1 MTNAAHQSTRMTA
14 ADMKVA
20 IAFTKT
26 VHILY
31 GETTVDDTFK
41 VATGLV
47 EWREI
52 EPHEVRETK
61 DGNLIVV
68 AMCRLRGERRT
79 FRLDRISHYNFGTRG
94 FILPWP
100 EKTDPEEITDWWTF
114 TSKTHH
120 EVVQLEIVIPEEV
133 RGTNGWG
140 KWLMEAAASR
150 SAKVRAVV
158 KAEGGIAFR
167 RLRGKDVLAWR

>member
-1 MTNAAHQSTRMTA
+1 MTNATYQSLRMTK
-14 ADMKVA
+14 ADFNVA
-20 IAFTKT
+20 IAFGKT

-31 GETTVDDTFK
+31 GELTVDGDH
-41 VATGLV
+41 ATGNV

-100 EKTDPEEITDWWTF
+100 EKADPEEITDWWT
-114 TSKTHH
+114 
-120 EVVQLEIVIPEEV
+120 I
-133 RGTNGWG
+133 R
-140 KWLMEAAASR
+140 SR
-150 SAKVRAVV
+150 SDHEIIQVELNTDGVTGPHAKVLGKAMAQSGKVRAVC
-158 KAEGGIAFR
+158 KAEGGVSIR
-167 RLRGKDVLAWR
+167 RLRRKDVLAWR

>member
-1 MTNAAHQSTRMTA
+1 MTNATYQSTRMTK
-14 ADMKVA
+14 ADFNVG

-31 GETTVDDTFK
+31 PDADG
-41 VATGLV
+41 AL

-61 DGNLIVV
+61 DGNLVVV
-68 AMCRLRGERRT
+68 AMCRLRGDRRT

-100 EKTDPEEITDWWTF
+100 IKADPEELTDWWTIS
-114 TSKTHH
+114 SKTGH
-120 EVVQLEIVIPEEV
+120 EIVQVELNTDGMTGPH
-133 RGTNGWG
+133 G
-140 KWLMEAAASR
+140 KVLGKAMKQSGQ
-150 SAKVRAVV
+150 VRAVC
-158 KAEGGIAFR
+158 KAEGGVSIR
-167 RLRGKDVLAWR
+167 RLRRKDVLIWR

>member
-1 MTNAAHQSTRMTA
+1 MTNATHQSTRMTA

-20 IAFTKT
+20 IAFEKT

-31 GETTVDDTFK
+31 GEITAEGVT
-41 VATGLV
+41 VATGNV

-79 FRLDRISHYNFGTRG
+79 FRLDRISHYNFGTHG
-94 FILPWP
+94 FVLPWP
-100 EKTDPEEITDWWTF
+100 EKADPEELTDWWTF

-120 EVVQLEIVIPEEV
+120 EVAQLEIVIPIEV
-133 RGTNGWG
+133 REGG
-140 KWLMEAAASR
+140 KWGEWLRDAAAAR
-150 SAKVRAVV
+150 SAKIRAVI
-158 KAEGGIAFR
+158 KAEHGIAFR
-167 RLRGKDVLAWR
+167 RLRRKDVLALR

>member
-1 MTNAAHQSTRMTA
+1 MTNATYQSTRMTA

-26 VHILY
+26 MHILY
-31 GETTVDDTFK
+31 GETTVDGDH
-41 VATGLV
+41 VTGLV

-61 DGNLIVV
+61 DGNLIVI

-94 FILPWP
+94 FLLPWP
-100 EKTDPEEITDWWTF
+100 EKADPEEITDWWT
-114 TSKTHH
+114 
-120 EVVQLEIVIPEEV
+120 I
-133 RGTNGWG
+133 R
-140 KWLMEAAASR
+140 SR
-150 SAKVRAVV
+150 SDHEIIQVELNTDGVPGPHAKVLGKAMAQSGKVRAVC
-158 KAEGGIAFR
+158 KAEGGVSIR
-167 RLRGKDVLAWR
+167 RLRRKDVLAWR

>member
-1 MTNAAHQSTRMTA
+1 MTNATYQSTRMTR
-14 ADMKVA
+14 ADFNVG

-31 GETTVDDTFK
+31 
-41 VATGLV
+41 TGSDEMA

-61 DGNLIVV
+61 DGNLVVV

-100 EKTDPEEITDWWTF
+100 EKANPEELTDWWTIRSR
-114 TSKTHH
+114 TDH
-120 EVVQLEIVIPEEV
+120 EIVQVELNTDGVAGPH
-133 RGTNGWG
+133 
-140 KWLMEAAASR
+140 
-150 SAKVRAVV
+150 AKVLGKAMDQSGMVRATCR
-158 KAEGGIAFR
+158 AEGGVSIR
-167 RLRGKDVLAWR
+167 RLRRKDVLAWR

>member
-1 MTNAAHQSTRMTA
+1 MTNATHQSTRMTA

-20 IAFTKT
+20 IAFQKT

-31 GETTVDDTFK
+31 GEITVEGVT
-41 VATGLV
+41 VATGNV

-68 AMCRLRGERRT
+68 AMCRLRGERRH

-94 FILPWP
+94 FVLPWP
-100 EKTDPEEITDWWTF
+100 EKADPEEITDWWTF

-120 EVVQLEIVIPEEV
+120 EIVQLEIAIPAEKH
-133 RGTNGWG
+133 GPGWG
-140 KWLMEAAASR
+140 EWLLEAAKAR

-158 KAEGGIAFR
+158 KAEGGVAFR
-167 RLRGKDVLAWR
+167 RLRRKDVLAWR